1 MKRNKARYLDYFID
15 GSVIFP
21 ALFLSFEDH
30 ETLLDAAFDGMLI
43 LKTKRRKR
51 GA

>member
-1 MKRNKARYLDYFID
+1 MKRNKARFLDYFVD
-15 GSVIFP
+15 GPVLIP
-21 ALFLSFEDH
+21 VLFLPFEEH